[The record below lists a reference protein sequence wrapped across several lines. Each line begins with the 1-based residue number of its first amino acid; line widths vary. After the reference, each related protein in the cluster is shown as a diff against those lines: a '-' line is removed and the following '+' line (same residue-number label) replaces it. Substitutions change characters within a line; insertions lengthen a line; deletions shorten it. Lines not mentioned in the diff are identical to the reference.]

1 MNLLLFNLKTDAD
14 DDVLGFTTDWINALA
29 SQVHRIVVLTMSVGR
44 MAVADNVVVYSV
56 GKERGFSE
64 VRRGLEFYRLLVH
77 ILRRE
82 RIDACFAHMIPEFV
96 VLGWP
101 VLRLRKIPIVL
112 WYAHKA
118 TPWRMRL
125 AHRLSDRAVTS
136 FEAAFRVN
144 SHKVRVIGQ
153 GINTDRFVPPVAARS
168 PDTPFTVLTV
178 GRISP
183 IKRLEIL
190 LEAVALLR
198 ERTSVNSFRVMIVGG
213 PITGTEERYATDLV
227 GQSRRLG
234 IDPWVRFMGSVPFP
248 RILPF
253 YQEADCFVNLCPT
266 GAVDK
271 AALEAMSCGLVVVAA
286 NGTLRAL
293 MGNDLAKDWVLEDV
307 SPERLAGRLE
317 RVFRM
322 PAQQRTEIGFQL
334 RELVVKGHGLRSL
347 SQRIVQEC
355 DALVGTS

>member
-29 SQVHRIVVLTMSVGR
+29 SHVHRIVVLTMSVGR
-44 MAVADNVVVYSV
+44 VAVADNVVVYSV

-64 VRRGLEFYRLLVH
+64 VQRGLEFYRLLIH

-101 VLRLRKIPIVL
+101 ILRLRKIPILL

-125 AHRLSDRAVTS
+125 AHRLADRAVTS
-136 FEAAFRVN
+136 FEAAFRVK
-144 SHKVRVIGQ
+144 SDKVRVIGQ
-153 GINTDRFVPPVAARS
+153 GIDTDRFVPPLSARP

-178 GRISP
+178 GRISR

-190 LEAVALLR
+190 LEAVVLLR
-198 ERTSVNSFRVMIVGG
+198 ERIAAKPFRVVIVGG
-213 PITGTEERYATDLV
+213 PITEVQQTYAMDLA

-234 IDPWVRFMGSVPFP
+234 IDPWVTFVGSVPFP

-253 YQEADCFVNLCPT
+253 YQGADCFVNLCPT
-266 GAVDK
+266 GAIDK
-271 AALEAMSCGLVVVAA
+271 AAMEAMSCGLVVVAA
-286 NGTLRAL
+286 NETLRTL

-317 RVFRM
+317 RAFRM
-322 PAQQRTEIGFQL
+322 PAQQRTEIGLQL
-334 RELVVKGHGLRSL
+334 RELVVKGHSLQSL

-355 DALVGTS
+355 DAMIRAC